1 MKAAMQA
8 HCSMPSKVAKRNGQ
22 SGPILNAPKGT
33 LNYQDSTTDPMLK
46 GYRIIYG
53 LVEADCWWAGY
64 LSTSPIIRSEDVRVF
79 PTAPENLYQAESFT
93 KWLSL
98 IDRGARIHTQA
109 ITPFLGP
116 NPDARLET
124 AGSVWNLLILISL
137 RMYEYNDRLSIAT
150 ADSNQLEPW
159 RIYDEDQRSH
169 DIVSLVVGLSSTS
182 DVLRSTDLN
191 SVVLWHASCM
201 KMGANMQCFELAAGR
216 GGAEPAA
223 SALEDI
229 SSWSQTSSA
238 RRSILHAAQIFR
250 ILSDRKVSD
259 IIHPHSVV
267 ALFQA
272 ALVLGL
278 YIFTLPFDNTS
289 GHYIELTDPLD
300 WVSMGRLGLAERAH
314 SSTTGGKSDVAK
326 QFIANGGPFSL
337 SGARL
342 EGGYLPARKT
352 LLHCADLMEG
362 MGRWKSTTFSQI
374 LHIMSDDL
382 TDDDSIDHIKHR

>member
-1 MKAAMQA
+1 M
-8 HCSMPSKVAKRNGQ
+8 
-22 SGPILNAPKGT
+22 
-33 LNYQDSTTDPMLK
+33 
-46 GYRIIYG
+46 
-53 LVEADCWWAGY
+53 
-64 LSTSPIIRSEDVRVF
+64 F
-79 PTAPENLYQAESFT
+79 
-93 KWLSL
+93 
-98 IDRGARIHTQA
+98 
-109 ITPFLGP
+109 
-116 NPDARLET
+116 
-124 AGSVWNLLILISL
+124 
-137 RMYEYNDRLSIAT
+137 EYNDRLSVAT

-159 RIYDEDQRSH
+159 RIYDEDERSR
-169 DIVSLVVGLSSTS
+169 DIVSLVVGLSMIS
-182 DVLRSTDLN
+182 DILRSTDLN

-229 SSWSQTSSA
+229 ASWSQTRSA

-278 YIFTLPFDNTS
+278 YIFTLPSENT
-289 GHYIELTDPLD
+289 GDACIELIDHVD
-300 WVSMGRLGLAERAH
+300 WSSVGRLGLAEVTQTSSVGCRA
-314 SSTTGGKSDVAK
+314 DVATR
-326 QFIANGGPFSL
+326 FIANGGPFSL
-337 SGARL
+337 SGVRL

-352 LLHCADLMEG
+352 LLHYADLMEG
-362 MGRWKSTTFSQI
+362 MGRWKSTTFSRI

-382 TDDDSIDHIKHR
+382 TDDDSLDYSRHR